1 MTPQLAGTQSQEEIY
16 VFLRLAAIRKQPVAA
31 IYDSL
36 RRLLCPHV
44 LGRSKEGNL
53 GALGY

>member
-36 RRLLCPHV
+36 RRLL
-44 LGRSKEGNL
+44 
-53 GALGY
+53 ALI